1 MRALASHNSNF
12 TLFYHSKIPLYH
24 YTIPFYNTS
33 SIPNF
38 YFPILLIKIIYLH
51 YKIIF
56 IRNKIIY
63 PQSPSFF
70 PFNNHKFY
78 RKHRHHMPNV
88 DHQTPHQSP
97 KKKTPDHQ
105 TPITDHPN
113 TTCPTP
119 ITKHHTDHPKKK
131 PRPSNTKHQSPKHH
145 MPNAD
150 HQTPHR
156 SPITQKKKKNPPAK
170 IHSPTPI
177 TQTPITH
184 ANPNPW
190 QTHNPTLI
198 STPHPNPHQ
207 SEPTQPMAN
216 PQPNTNLHTTPKHRS
231 LCQTPN
237 ADLHS
242 TTLIWSFGGYGILE
256 SEARE

>member
-12 TLFYHSKIPLYH
+12 TLFYHSKMPLYH

-38 YFPILLIKIIYLH
+38 YFSILLIKIIYLH

-63 PQSPSFF
+63 PQSPSFILSFSFF

-113 TTCPTP
+113 TTCPTS

-131 PRPSNTKHQSPKHH
+131 PRPSNTKHHNPTLIT
-145 MPNAD
+145 
-150 HQTPHR
+150 QTPHR
-156 SPITQKKKKNPPAK
+156 SPITQK
-170 IHSPTPI
+170 
-177 TQTPITH
+177 
-184 ANPNPW
+184 
-190 QTHNPTLI
+190 
-198 STPHPNPHQ
+198 
-207 SEPTQPMAN
+207 
-216 PQPNTNLHTTPKHRS
+216 
-231 LCQTPN
+231 
-237 ADLHS
+237 
-242 TTLIWSFGGYGILE
+242 
-256 SEARE
+256 